1 MEGNIFKPEVTKE
14 DLKRKLEAL
23 MERLE
28 SAKED
33 EISRINDDIV
43 ELGIQNRPDLE
54 ELVKREL
61 LELIPL
67 QLEDKFSQIYQHLVS
82 ENDTAS
88 WYDIADSIYDQ
99 HLQDNSLSYGY
110 FTWNANNE
118 KALMAIRWHKDEYYN
133 YVYEAVLNDAKFYS
147 DEWDENFELGAWMR
161 HGFSKFFEDYAS
173 KFQCELDELKKG
185 HCTAGEVGQQ
195 DYEID
200 IEALSLGDI
209 MFIHNKLSEEL
220 KAEKK
225 YSDKE
230 ILENLKEYEEL

>member
-33 EISRINDDIV
+33 EISRINDDMV
-43 ELGIQNRPDLE
+43 EMGMMNRPDLE

-61 LELIPL
+61 LELIPE
-67 QLEDKFSQIYQHLVS
+67 QIENEFSMIHQCLIS
-82 ENDTAS
+82 EGDTAA
-88 WYDIADSIYDQ
+88 WYDVADSIYDQ
-99 HLQDNSLSYGY
+99 HLADSSLSWGY

-118 KALMAIRWHKDEYYN
+118 KALTAIRWHKCDYYN
-133 YVYEAVLNDAKFYS
+133 AVYDEVMDDAKYNS
-147 DEWDENFELGAWMR
+147 KDWDENFELGAYMKR
-161 HGFSKFFEDYAS
+161 GFAKFLEDYAS
-173 KFQCELDELKKG
+173 KFQCDLDELKEG
-185 HCTAGEVGQQ
+185 
-195 DYEID
+195 YEID
-200 IEALSLGDI
+200 VEALSLGDI

-220 KAEKK
+220 KSEKK
-225 YSDKE
+225 YSGKE

>member
-43 ELGIQNRPDLE
+43 ELGIQNRPGLE

-61 LELIPL
+61 LELIPS

-173 KFQCELDELKKG
+173 NFQCDLDELKEG
-185 HCTAGEVGQQ
+185 
-195 DYEID
+195 YEID
-200 IEALSLGDI
+200 VEALSLGDI

-220 KAEKK
+220 KSEKK
-225 YSDKE
+225 YSDEE

>member
-1 MEGNIFKPEVTKE
+1 MEGNIFKPEITKE
-14 DLKRKLEAL
+14 EIKNKLAGL

-28 SAKED
+28 KANED
-33 EISRINDDIV
+33 ELYEINDEIV
-43 ELGIQNRPDLE
+43 EVGMNSRPSLE

-61 LELIPL
+61 LELIPEQIENEFSKIHQCL
-67 QLEDKFSQIYQHLVS
+67 ISED
-82 ENDTAS
+82 DTAP

-118 KALMAIRWHKDEYYN
+118 KALMAIRWHKCEYYN

-185 HCTAGEVGQQ
+185 H
-195 DYEID
+195 EID

>member
-61 LELIPL
+61 LELIPS

-133 YVYEAVLNDAKFYS
+133 YVF
-147 DEWDENFELGAWMR
+147 
-161 HGFSKFFEDYAS
+161 
-173 KFQCELDELKKG
+173 
-185 HCTAGEVGQQ
+185 
-195 DYEID
+195 
-200 IEALSLGDI
+200 
-209 MFIHNKLSEEL
+209 
-220 KAEKK
+220 
-225 YSDKE
+225 
-230 ILENLKEYEEL
+230 

>member
-1 MEGNIFKPEVTKE
+1 MEGNIFKPEITKE
-14 DLKRKLEAL
+14 KMKRKLEVL

-28 SAKED
+28 NTKED

-43 ELGIQNRPDLE
+43 EIGMMNRPDLE

-61 LELIPL
+61 LELIPTQIENEFSMIHQCL
-67 QLEDKFSQIYQHLVS
+67 ISED
-82 ENDTAS
+82 DTAP
-88 WYDIADSIYDQ
+88 WYDVADSIYEQ
-99 HLQDNSLSYGY
+99 HLADNSLAYGY

-118 KALMAIRWHKDEYYN
+118 KALMAIRWHKCEYWNAVYDE
-133 YVYEAVLNDAKFYS
+133 VMDDAKYNS
-147 DEWDENFELGAWMR
+147 ESWDESFEFGAYMR
-161 HGFSKFFEDYAS
+161 RGFAKFLEDYAS
-173 KFQCELDELKKG
+173 KFHCELDELKKD